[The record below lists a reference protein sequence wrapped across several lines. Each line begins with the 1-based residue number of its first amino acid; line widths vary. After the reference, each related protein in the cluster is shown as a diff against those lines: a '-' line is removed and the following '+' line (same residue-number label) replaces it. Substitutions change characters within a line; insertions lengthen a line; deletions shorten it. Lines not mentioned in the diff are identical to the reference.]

1 MYVRVY
7 VCMYVC
13 MYARAYVCMHVCM
26 YVCVCICM
34 YVRVCVCVCV
44 CMYACV
50 RTKDKSVIIKVVAI
64 STNFYF
70 VSTQRTKTFSS
81 YFKTLAC

>member
-1 MYVRVY
+1 MHVR
-7 VCMYVC
+7 MYVC
-13 MYARAYVCMHVCM
+13 MCVCM
-26 YVCVCICM
+26 YVCVYVCM
-34 YVRVCVCVCV
+34 YACVCVCVCLCV